1 MIDMAALRRFA
12 EAGAVRVAVDFAGEI
27 IETQETSGPG
37 QALLITTPPTDAVK
51 VVNAGKVIESLDR
64 ETLWSIEAF
73 VLGSEV
79 ILAIDGSVN
88 SPEELVEAVSNAGFE
103 WRVVSPSSAL
113 P

>member
-1 MIDMAALRRFA
+1 MIDMAALRRLA
-12 EAGAVRVAVDFAGEI
+12 EAGAVRVAVDVAGGI

-37 QALLITTPPTDAVK
+37 HAVLITTTPTDAVK
-51 VVNAGKVIESLDR
+51 VVNGGMIIESLNRDL
-64 ETLWSIEAF
+64 LWSIEAF

-79 ILAIDGSVN
+79 VMAIDGKVN

-103 WRVVSPSSAL
+103 WRVVSPSSSS